1 MATMSPNDMAVKRKR
16 KYDAS
21 TRREQALRRREDVL
35 DAAERQFLDSGYAAT
50 IVADVALEAGVS
62 VETIYKSFG
71 GKSGMVRALYERGL
85 TGRGP
90 VPAYQRS
97 DEMRDQESD
106 PETIMRNWGLLT
118 AEVAS
123 MVSPIRLLMRSA
135 AAADPAM
142 AQLLA
147 DSDRERLERMGH
159 HAKFLEERGYLRE
172 DVTTSEATDVL
183 WVCSSVDLYELLVLR
198 RGWPLPRFAQFI
210 TDLMIGEL
218 LPRAEED
225 RRPVSLMRQL
235 HGF

>member
-1 MATMSPNDMAVKRKR
+1 MSPKDMTVKRKR

-21 TRREQALRRREDVL
+21 RRREQALRRRDDVL

-50 IVADVALEAGVS
+50 TVADVALEAGVS

-97 DEMRDQESD
+97 DEMRAQESD
-106 PETIMRNWGLLT
+106 PETIMSNWGLLT

-135 AAADPAM
+135 AAADPEM

-147 DSDRERLERMGH
+147 DSDRQRLERMGH

-172 DVTTSEATDVL
+172 DVTTYEATDVL
-183 WVCSSVDLYELLVLR
+183 WVCSSVELYELLVLR

-218 LPRAEED
+218 LPRA
-225 RRPVSLMRQL
+225 
-235 HGF
+235 